1 MNEDMMTEAERAS
14 KLAEPAANDTP
25 TRGKGVFYVHTLG
38 CQMNVHDSE
47 RIAGVLEADGYVPAT
62 EEQYLNHDI
71 DLIVMNTCAVREN
84 AAERMYGT
92 IGLWAELKRERP
104 NLQIAVGGCMA
115 QLDREKIAKKAPW
128 VDAVFGTKNIG
139 SLPQL
144 LDQARIEGH
153 AQVKVQE
160 ELNYFPS
167 QLPTDRASKVS
178 SWVAISVGCNNTC
191 TFCIVP
197 TTRGKEHDRRPGD
210 ILAEIRQCV
219 DEGAKEVTLLGQ
231 NVNSFG
237 YGIGDRFAF
246 SKLLRACG
254 EIDGLERVRF
264 TSPHPAAF
272 TDDVIA
278 AMAETPNVMH
288 QLHFPLQSG
297 SDRILRAMRR
307 SYRSAK
313 FLDILRKIRE
323 AMPDAQISTD
333 IIVGFPGETEEDFQE
348 TLRVVEEARF
358 ASAFTFIY
366 SPRPGTPA
374 AEMEQVPHDVVQ
386 DRFERLVALQERITE
401 ENLKT
406 FEGRDVEVMVTG
418 ASGKKDA
425 ATHRVTGREKTGVL
439 VHVGVPEGEP
449 IRIRKRGKPMPSA
462 TESKPETR
470 KVVSIVGPTASG
482 KTGLGIAIAKAL
494 EAKGEQAEIVNADA
508 YQMYKGMDIGTAKA
522 SPEEQAEVR
531 HHLIDIIEPDDAMS
545 VARFQEIARA
555 KIAELQARG
564 VRPILVG
571 GSGLYARAA
580 IDDISFPGTDPEV
593 RKRLEEREKVE
604 GAGALFDELKTKDPE
619 AAARMDPHNPRRT
632 IRALEV
638 IEVTGRPY
646 SASLPHYRY
655 VIPTVQIGLDLP
667 REELDRRI
675 DIRTKQM
682 LENGFVE
689 EVERIRPRLGITAG
703 KALGYQQ
710 VVDYL
715 DGLCDLNDTFMS
727 IAQKTKRLAR
737 KQMGWFGRD
746 PRIHWLQALNPALL
760 GNAMAII
767 EHADAGDYDAI
778 DAQADA
784 YTQHHLG
791 DIA

>member
-14 KLAEPAANDTP
+14 KLAEPATEDTA

-62 EEQYLNHDI
+62 EEQYLDHDV

-92 IGLWAELKRERP
+92 IGLWADLKRTHPNMQIAIGGCMAQLDRKRIAQKRQRP

-153 AQVKVQE
+153 AQVKVKE

-254 EIDGLERVRF
+254 EIEGLERVRF

-333 IIVGFPGETEEDFQE
+333 IIVGFPGETEEDFQK

-449 IRIRKRGKPMPSA
+449 MPQVGDFVTA
-462 TESKPETR
+462 TITHAGR
-470 KVVSIVGPTASG
+470 HN
-482 KTGLGIAIAKAL
+482 LIADPDPKAGQTY
-494 EAKGEQAEIVNADA
+494 A
-508 YQMYKGMDIGTAKA
+508 
-522 SPEEQAEVR
+522 VR
-531 HHLIDIIEPDDAMS
+531 H
-545 VARFQEIARA
+545 
-555 KIAELQARG
+555 
-564 VRPILVG
+564 
-571 GSGLYARAA
+571 
-580 IDDISFPGTDPEV
+580 
-593 RKRLEEREKVE
+593 
-604 GAGALFDELKTKDPE
+604 
-619 AAARMDPHNPRRT
+619 
-632 IRALEV
+632 
-638 IEVTGRPY
+638 
-646 SASLPHYRY
+646 
-655 VIPTVQIGLDLP
+655 
-667 REELDRRI
+667 
-675 DIRTKQM
+675 
-682 LENGFVE
+682 
-689 EVERIRPRLGITAG
+689 
-703 KALGYQQ
+703 
-710 VVDYL
+710 
-715 DGLCDLNDTFMS
+715 
-727 IAQKTKRLAR
+727 
-737 KQMGWFGRD
+737 
-746 PRIHWLQALNPALL
+746 
-760 GNAMAII
+760 
-767 EHADAGDYDAI
+767 
-778 DAQADA
+778 
-784 YTQHHLG
+784 
-791 DIA
+791 

>member
-1 MNEDMMTEAERAS
+1 MNEEMMTEAERAS
-14 KLAEPAANDTP
+14 KLAESTVDPAPAA
-25 TRGKGVFYVHTLG
+25 RGKGVFYVHTLG

-47 RIAGVLEADGYVPAT
+47 RIAGVLEEAGYVPAT
-62 EEQYLNHDI
+62 EEQYLDHDI

-92 IGLWAELKRERP
+92 IGLWAGMKRERP

-115 QLDREKIAKKAPW
+115 QLDREKIARKTPW

-139 SLPQL
+139 ALP
-144 LDQARIEGH
+144 
-153 AQVKVQE
+153 VQE
-160 ELNYFPS
+160 DLNYFPS

-210 ILAEIRQCV
+210 ILAEIRRCV

-254 EIDGLERVRF
+254 EIEGLERVRF

-348 TLRVVEEARF
+348 TMRVVEEARF
-358 ASAFTFIY
+358 SSAFTFIY

-374 AEMEQVPHDVVQ
+374 ADMEQLPRDVVQ
-386 DRFERLVALQERITE
+386 DRFDRLVALQERITE

-418 ASGKKDA
+418 TPGKKDA

-439 VHVGVPEGEP
+439 VHIGVPEGEP
-449 IRIRKRGKPMPSA
+449 MPQVGDFVTA
-462 TESKPETR
+462 TVTHAGR
-470 KVVSIVGPTASG
+470 HN
-482 KTGLGIAIAKAL
+482 LIADPDPKAGQTY
-494 EAKGEQAEIVNADA
+494 A
-508 YQMYKGMDIGTAKA
+508 
-522 SPEEQAEVR
+522 VR
-531 HHLIDIIEPDDAMS
+531 H
-545 VARFQEIARA
+545 
-555 KIAELQARG
+555 
-564 VRPILVG
+564 
-571 GSGLYARAA
+571 
-580 IDDISFPGTDPEV
+580 
-593 RKRLEEREKVE
+593 
-604 GAGALFDELKTKDPE
+604 
-619 AAARMDPHNPRRT
+619 
-632 IRALEV
+632 
-638 IEVTGRPY
+638 
-646 SASLPHYRY
+646 
-655 VIPTVQIGLDLP
+655 
-667 REELDRRI
+667 
-675 DIRTKQM
+675 
-682 LENGFVE
+682 
-689 EVERIRPRLGITAG
+689 
-703 KALGYQQ
+703 
-710 VVDYL
+710 
-715 DGLCDLNDTFMS
+715 
-727 IAQKTKRLAR
+727 
-737 KQMGWFGRD
+737 
-746 PRIHWLQALNPALL
+746 
-760 GNAMAII
+760 
-767 EHADAGDYDAI
+767 
-778 DAQADA
+778 
-784 YTQHHLG
+784 
-791 DIA
+791 

>member
-374 AEMEQVPHDVVQ
+374 AKMPNDTPHEVI
-386 DRFERLVALQERITE
+386 QERFDRLADQVARQAHDA
-401 ENLKT
+401 NQADL
-406 FEGRDVEVMVTG
+406 G
-418 ASGKKDA
+418 ALS
-425 ATHRVTGREKTGVL
+425 TVL
-439 VHVGVPEGEP
+439 VEGTSKRDDSVLVGHSEKNQTVHFCLPEGLSAKDL
-449 IRIRKRGKPMPSA
+449 IGK
-462 TESKPETR
+462 
-470 KVVSIVGPTASG
+470 IVDVRVR
-482 KTGLGIAIAKAL
+482 
-494 EAKGEQAEIVNADA
+494 EAKTWYLRGE
-508 YQMYKGMDIGTAKA
+508 
-522 SPEEQAEVR
+522 
-531 HHLIDIIEPDDAMS
+531 
-545 VARFQEIARA
+545 
-555 KIAELQARG
+555 
-564 VRPILVG
+564 
-571 GSGLYARAA
+571 
-580 IDDISFPGTDPEV
+580 
-593 RKRLEEREKVE
+593 VE
-604 GAGALFDELKTKDPE
+604 G
-619 AAARMDPHNPRRT
+619 
-632 IRALEV
+632 
-638 IEVTGRPY
+638 
-646 SASLPHYRY
+646 
-655 VIPTVQIGLDLP
+655 
-667 REELDRRI
+667 
-675 DIRTKQM
+675 
-682 LENGFVE
+682 
-689 EVERIRPRLGITAG
+689 
-703 KALGYQQ
+703 
-710 VVDYL
+710 
-715 DGLCDLNDTFMS
+715 
-727 IAQKTKRLAR
+727 
-737 KQMGWFGRD
+737 D
-746 PRIHWLQALNPALL
+746 PR
-760 GNAMAII
+760 
-767 EHADAGDYDAI
+767 
-778 DAQADA
+778 
-784 YTQHHLG
+784 
-791 DIA
+791 

>member
-1 MNEDMMTEAERAS
+1 MPTCDWEGLRCVADGEVVTGECTTEMETCFNGALTTITLVNERCLNGALVPPSHCPNCNFAGFVCVNEQGAQVSDACSAFVRSCNNGFLTDVTEVEAGYRCLNRAIVPES
-14 KLAEPAANDTP
+14 SCAAQTCDWKGTRCVDAAGKWYENDCTS
-25 TRGKGVFYVHTLG
+25 HTLTCTDGITAGIQPVASEFRCRNGTLVARSACACEPVTYECSWSSLRCTDWLGVPSTDG
-38 CQMNVHDSE
+38 CSAYYEVCVNHFISSPIRVP
-47 RIAGVLEADGYVPAT
+47 DGYACFEDQLVP
-62 EEQYLNHDI
+62 
-71 DLIVMNTCAVREN
+71 NTTCLV
-84 AAERMYGT
+84 Y
-92 IGLWAELKRERP
+92 P
-104 NLQIAVGGCMA
+104 
-115 QLDREKIAKKAPW
+115 
-128 VDAVFGTKNIG
+128 
-139 SLPQL
+139 
-144 LDQARIEGH
+144 
-153 AQVKVQE
+153 
-160 ELNYFPS
+160 
-167 QLPTDRASKVS
+167 
-178 SWVAISVGCNNTC
+178 NNTC

-449 IRIRKRGKPMPSA
+449 MPQVGDFVTA
-462 TESKPETR
+462 TVTHAGRHNLIADPNPEAGQTY
-470 KVVSIVGPTASG
+470 A
-482 KTGLGIAIAKAL
+482 
-494 EAKGEQAEIVNADA
+494 
-508 YQMYKGMDIGTAKA
+508 
-522 SPEEQAEVR
+522 VR
-531 HHLIDIIEPDDAMS
+531 H
-545 VARFQEIARA
+545 
-555 KIAELQARG
+555 
-564 VRPILVG
+564 
-571 GSGLYARAA
+571 
-580 IDDISFPGTDPEV
+580 
-593 RKRLEEREKVE
+593 
-604 GAGALFDELKTKDPE
+604 
-619 AAARMDPHNPRRT
+619 
-632 IRALEV
+632 
-638 IEVTGRPY
+638 
-646 SASLPHYRY
+646 
-655 VIPTVQIGLDLP
+655 
-667 REELDRRI
+667 
-675 DIRTKQM
+675 
-682 LENGFVE
+682 
-689 EVERIRPRLGITAG
+689 
-703 KALGYQQ
+703 
-710 VVDYL
+710 
-715 DGLCDLNDTFMS
+715 
-727 IAQKTKRLAR
+727 
-737 KQMGWFGRD
+737 
-746 PRIHWLQALNPALL
+746 
-760 GNAMAII
+760 
-767 EHADAGDYDAI
+767 
-778 DAQADA
+778 
-784 YTQHHLG
+784 
-791 DIA
+791 

>member
-297 SDRILRAMRR
+297 SDRILR
-307 SYRSAK
+307 
-313 FLDILRKIRE
+313 KIRE

-439 VHVGVPEGEP
+439 VHVGVPEGES
-449 IRIRKRGKPMPSA
+449 MPQVGDFVTA
-462 TESKPETR
+462 TVTHAGRHNLIADPNPEAGQTY
-470 KVVSIVGPTASG
+470 A
-482 KTGLGIAIAKAL
+482 
-494 EAKGEQAEIVNADA
+494 
-508 YQMYKGMDIGTAKA
+508 
-522 SPEEQAEVR
+522 VR
-531 HHLIDIIEPDDAMS
+531 H
-545 VARFQEIARA
+545 
-555 KIAELQARG
+555 
-564 VRPILVG
+564 
-571 GSGLYARAA
+571 
-580 IDDISFPGTDPEV
+580 
-593 RKRLEEREKVE
+593 
-604 GAGALFDELKTKDPE
+604 
-619 AAARMDPHNPRRT
+619 
-632 IRALEV
+632 
-638 IEVTGRPY
+638 
-646 SASLPHYRY
+646 
-655 VIPTVQIGLDLP
+655 
-667 REELDRRI
+667 
-675 DIRTKQM
+675 
-682 LENGFVE
+682 
-689 EVERIRPRLGITAG
+689 
-703 KALGYQQ
+703 
-710 VVDYL
+710 
-715 DGLCDLNDTFMS
+715 
-727 IAQKTKRLAR
+727 
-737 KQMGWFGRD
+737 
-746 PRIHWLQALNPALL
+746 
-760 GNAMAII
+760 
-767 EHADAGDYDAI
+767 
-778 DAQADA
+778 
-784 YTQHHLG
+784 
-791 DIA
+791 

>member
-14 KLAEPAANDTP
+14 KLAEPTAEDTA

-47 RIAGVLEADGYVPAT
+47 RISGVLEADGYVPAT
-62 EEQYLNHDI
+62 EGQYLDHDV

-92 IGLWAELKRERP
+92 IGLWAEMKRQRP

-153 AQVKVQE
+153 AQVKVKE

-254 EIDGLERVRF
+254 EIEGLERVRF

-374 AEMEQVPHDVVQ
+374 AEMEQVPHDVAQ

-439 VHVGVPEGEP
+439 VHVGVPEG
-449 IRIRKRGKPMPSA
+449 KPMPQVGDFVTA
-462 TESKPETR
+462 TVTHAGR
-470 KVVSIVGPTASG
+470 HN
-482 KTGLGIAIAKAL
+482 LIADPDLKAGQTY
-494 EAKGEQAEIVNADA
+494 A
-508 YQMYKGMDIGTAKA
+508 
-522 SPEEQAEVR
+522 VR
-531 HHLIDIIEPDDAMS
+531 H
-545 VARFQEIARA
+545 
-555 KIAELQARG
+555 
-564 VRPILVG
+564 
-571 GSGLYARAA
+571 
-580 IDDISFPGTDPEV
+580 
-593 RKRLEEREKVE
+593 
-604 GAGALFDELKTKDPE
+604 
-619 AAARMDPHNPRRT
+619 
-632 IRALEV
+632 
-638 IEVTGRPY
+638 
-646 SASLPHYRY
+646 
-655 VIPTVQIGLDLP
+655 
-667 REELDRRI
+667 
-675 DIRTKQM
+675 
-682 LENGFVE
+682 
-689 EVERIRPRLGITAG
+689 
-703 KALGYQQ
+703 
-710 VVDYL
+710 
-715 DGLCDLNDTFMS
+715 
-727 IAQKTKRLAR
+727 
-737 KQMGWFGRD
+737 
-746 PRIHWLQALNPALL
+746 
-760 GNAMAII
+760 
-767 EHADAGDYDAI
+767 
-778 DAQADA
+778 
-784 YTQHHLG
+784 
-791 DIA
+791 

>member
-14 KLAEPAANDTP
+14 IAADGTDGLLGK
-25 TRGKGVFYVHTLG
+25 RGKGVFHIHTLG

-47 RIAGVLEADGYVPAT
+47 RIAGVLEANGYVPAT
-62 EEQYLNHDI
+62 EDQINDN
-71 DLIVMNTCAVREN
+71 DLDLLVLNTCAVREN

-92 IGLWAELKRERP
+92 IGRFNRVKLVRP

-115 QLDREKIAKKAPW
+115 QLDRKKIADTAPW
-128 VDAVFGTKNIG
+128 VSAVFGTKNIG

-333 IIVGFPGETEEDFQE
+333 IIVGFPGETQADF
-348 TLRVVEEARF
+348 EATMELVKWVGF
-358 ASAFTFIY
+358 DASFSFIF

-374 AEMEQVPHDVVQ
+374 ARLPDDTPYDVKL
-386 DRFERLVALQERITE
+386 ERLQTL
-401 ENLKT
+401 
-406 FEGRDVEVMVTG
+406 
-418 ASGKKDA
+418 
-425 ATHRVTGREKTGVL
+425 
-439 VHVGVPEGEP
+439 
-449 IRIRKRGKPMPSA
+449 
-462 TESKPETR
+462 
-470 KVVSIVGPTASG
+470 
-482 KTGLGIAIAKAL
+482 
-494 EAKGEQAEIVNADA
+494 QAEID
-508 YQMYKGMDIGTAKA
+508 AKA
-522 SPEEQAEVR
+522 AEISR
-531 HHLIDIIEPDDAMS
+531 SMLGS
-545 VARFQEIARA
+545 VERVLVVGPAKRGEGMLSARTDNNRI
-555 KIAELQARG
+555 
-564 VRPILVG
+564 VN
-571 GSGLYARAA
+571 
-580 IDDISFPGTDPEV
+580 FPGDESLVNRMVRVKITDVYPHT
-593 RKRLEEREKVE
+593 L
-604 GAGALFDELKTKDPE
+604 GGELVNE
-619 AAARMDPHNPRRT
+619 
-632 IRALEV
+632 
-638 IEVTGRPY
+638 
-646 SASLPHYRY
+646 
-655 VIPTVQIGLDLP
+655 
-667 REELDRRI
+667 
-675 DIRTKQM
+675 
-682 LENGFVE
+682 
-689 EVERIRPRLGITAG
+689 
-703 KALGYQQ
+703 
-710 VVDYL
+710 
-715 DGLCDLNDTFMS
+715 
-727 IAQKTKRLAR
+727 
-737 KQMGWFGRD
+737 
-746 PRIHWLQALNPALL
+746 
-760 GNAMAII
+760 
-767 EHADAGDYDAI
+767 
-778 DAQADA
+778 
-784 YTQHHLG
+784 
-791 DIA
+791 

>member
-139 SLPQL
+139 FLPQL

-333 IIVGFPGETEEDFQE
+333 IIVGFPGETEEDFQQ

-358 ASAFTFIY
+358 SSAFTFIY

-374 AEMEQVPHDVVQ
+374 AAMEQVPYDVAL
-386 DRFERLVALQERITE
+386 DRLERLLAVQERITE
-401 ENLKT
+401 EILEK
-406 FEGRDVEVMVTG
+406 FVGRDVEVMITGVT
-418 ASGKKDA
+418 GKKDA
-425 ATHRVTGREKTGVL
+425 ETHRYTGREKTGVL
-439 VHVGVPEGEP
+439 VHVGVPEGHDAP
-449 IRIRKRGKPMPSA
+449 QIGDFVTA
-462 TESKPETR
+462 TVTHAGR
-470 KVVSIVGPTASG
+470 HN
-482 KTGLGIAIAKAL
+482 LIADPDL
-494 EAKGEQAEIVNADA
+494 AKGQ
-508 YQMYKGMDIGTAKA
+508 T
-522 SPEEQAEVR
+522 
-531 HHLIDIIEPDDAMS
+531 
-545 VARFQEIARA
+545 
-555 KIAELQARG
+555 
-564 VRPILVG
+564 
-571 GSGLYARAA
+571 YA
-580 IDDISFPGTDPEV
+580 I
-593 RKRLEEREKVE
+593 
-604 GAGALFDELKTKDPE
+604 
-619 AAARMDPHNPRRT
+619 RR
-632 IRALEV
+632 
-638 IEVTGRPY
+638 
-646 SASLPHYRY
+646 S
-655 VIPTVQIGLDLP
+655 
-667 REELDRRI
+667 
-675 DIRTKQM
+675 
-682 LENGFVE
+682 
-689 EVERIRPRLGITAG
+689 
-703 KALGYQQ
+703 
-710 VVDYL
+710 
-715 DGLCDLNDTFMS
+715 
-727 IAQKTKRLAR
+727 
-737 KQMGWFGRD
+737 
-746 PRIHWLQALNPALL
+746 
-760 GNAMAII
+760 
-767 EHADAGDYDAI
+767 
-778 DAQADA
+778 
-784 YTQHHLG
+784 
-791 DIA
+791 

>member
-1 MNEDMMTEAERAS
+1 MSDICKVWAYLPIAWCVMNEDMMTEAERAL
-14 KLAEPAANDTP
+14 KLAETPAET
-25 TRGKGVFYVHTLG
+25 TSSRGRGVFYVHTLG

-47 RIAGVLEADGYVPAT
+47 RIAGVLEDSGYVPAT
-62 EEQYLNHDI
+62 EEQYMDHDI

-92 IGLWAELKRERP
+92 IGLWAEMKRKRP

-128 VDAVFGTKNIG
+128 VDAVFGAKNIG

-153 AQVKVQE
+153 AQVKVKE

-167 QLPTDRASKVS
+167 QLPTDRASKVT

-254 EIDGLERVRF
+254 EIEGLERVRF

-374 AEMEQVPHDVVQ
+374 AEMEQVPREVSQ

-406 FEGRDVEVMVTG
+406 FEGRDVEVLVTG
-418 ASGKKDA
+418 EAGKKDQ

-439 VHVGVPEGEP
+439 VHVGVPGGEP
-449 IRIRKRGKPMPSA
+449 MPKVGDFVTA
-462 TESKPETR
+462 TVTHAGR
-470 KVVSIVGPTASG
+470 HN
-482 KTGLGIAIAKAL
+482 LIADPNP
-494 EAKGEQAEIVNADA
+494 NAGQTYA
-508 YQMYKGMDIGTAKA
+508 
-522 SPEEQAEVR
+522 VR
-531 HHLIDIIEPDDAMS
+531 H
-545 VARFQEIARA
+545 
-555 KIAELQARG
+555 
-564 VRPILVG
+564 
-571 GSGLYARAA
+571 
-580 IDDISFPGTDPEV
+580 
-593 RKRLEEREKVE
+593 
-604 GAGALFDELKTKDPE
+604 
-619 AAARMDPHNPRRT
+619 
-632 IRALEV
+632 
-638 IEVTGRPY
+638 
-646 SASLPHYRY
+646 
-655 VIPTVQIGLDLP
+655 
-667 REELDRRI
+667 
-675 DIRTKQM
+675 
-682 LENGFVE
+682 
-689 EVERIRPRLGITAG
+689 
-703 KALGYQQ
+703 
-710 VVDYL
+710 
-715 DGLCDLNDTFMS
+715 
-727 IAQKTKRLAR
+727 
-737 KQMGWFGRD
+737 
-746 PRIHWLQALNPALL
+746 
-760 GNAMAII
+760 
-767 EHADAGDYDAI
+767 
-778 DAQADA
+778 
-784 YTQHHLG
+784 
-791 DIA
+791 